1 MHALLHVRLE
11 AFSSKGEL
19 AEKLGQQLFWAGGRQ
34 SEK

>member
-19 AEKLGQQLFWAGGRQ
+19 AEKLGQQLF
-34 SEK
+34 